1 MYSTDGSL
9 AEKYSTVI
17 SVGEWS
23 KYLSSDAETD
33 LSCLVTDYDSR
44 RIILPIRYFDGIS
57 EIEKFLIYN
66 CSDTDGFTNT
76 GEVVLYDVNSAR
88 HDAVIIDGVL
98 YTIWSDRIIS
108 TSLDSYTLI
117 ESFMLDRTLNVTPAQ
132 TEETEET
139 AAIE

>member
-1 MYSTDGSL
+1 M
-9 AEKYSTVI
+9 
-17 SVGEWS
+17 
-23 KYLSSDAETD
+23 
-33 LSCLVTDYDSR
+33 
-44 RIILPIRYFDGIS
+44 
-57 EIEKFLIYN
+57 
-66 CSDTDGFTNT
+66 
-76 GEVVLYDVNSAR
+76 LYDVNSAR

-117 ESFMLDRTLNVTPAQ
+117 ESFMLDRTLNATPAQ